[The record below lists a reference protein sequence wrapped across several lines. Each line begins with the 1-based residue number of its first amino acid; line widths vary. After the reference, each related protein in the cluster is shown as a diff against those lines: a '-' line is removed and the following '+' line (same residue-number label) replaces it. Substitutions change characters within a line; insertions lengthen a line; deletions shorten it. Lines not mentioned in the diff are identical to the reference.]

1 MRFEYNR
8 IKYVRVQRLM
18 NIKIAKAFRTTSSEA
33 LCILAGTTPIIIRTE
48 EAVKQYFLRKGKGN
62 LTQSIDLEVDP
73 KNWPHPAEVAAF
85 IVGKEYGNE
94 TIHMYTDGSR
104 NEQGVGA
111 GVAMFS
117 GNELVTTLKYRLD
130 NRCSNNQA
138 EQLAIAKALEAL
150 EKTDI
155 EKNRPRTAAII
166 TDSKI
171 SLDSIKNVNN
181 HSYLIEE
188 IRERLSKLERSN
200 WAVTFVWVKSH
211 AGILGNELAD
221 QLAKTAARDE
231 GMKTS
236 FSRIPLSTLFR
247 ELEEES
253 KLKWQQNWE
262 ESPKA
267 ALTKQFYPSITD
279 RLKSKIVITSNFT
292 AMVSGHGKTRAYL
305 HRFKLLE
312 SATCPCNKGDQTTD
326 HLIYHC
332 TLLQQQRGRLEKD
345 TFQHGIWPI
354 SKHELI
360 TKHLKSFMKFTN
372 SIDYDKL

>member
-1 MRFEYNR
+1 
-8 IKYVRVQRLM
+8 V
-18 NIKIAKAFRTTSSEA
+18 
-33 LCILAGTTPIIIRTE
+33 
-48 EAVKQYFLRKGKGN
+48 
-62 LTQSIDLEVDP
+62 SIFS
-73 KNWPHPAEVAAF
+73 NA
-85 IVGKEYGNE
+85 
-94 TIHMYTDGSR
+94 SR
-104 NEQGVGA
+104 A
-111 GVAMFS
+111 
-117 GNELVTTLKYRLD
+117 
-130 NRCSNNQA
+130 
-138 EQLAIAKALEAL
+138 LAIAKALEAL

-155 EKNRPRTAAII
+155 EENSPCNAAKI

-171 SLDSIKNVNN
+171 SLDSIKNMNN

-188 IRERLSKLERSN
+188 IRERLSKLEGSN
-200 WAVTFVWVKSH
+200 WTVTFVWVKAH

-231 GMKTS
+231 DMTTS
-236 FSRIPLSTLFR
+236 FSRIPLSMLFR

-267 ALTKQFYPSITD
+267 AQTKQFYPNITD
-279 RLKSKIVITSNFT
+279 RLKSKIDITSNFT
-292 AMVSGHGKTRAYL
+292 AMVSIHGKTRAHL

-312 SATCPCNKGDQTTD
+312 SATCPCNKGDESTD
-326 HLIYHC
+326 HVIYHC
-332 TLLQQQRGRLEKD
+332 SLLQQQRGRLEKD

-372 SIDYDKL
+372 HLWNSQTQ